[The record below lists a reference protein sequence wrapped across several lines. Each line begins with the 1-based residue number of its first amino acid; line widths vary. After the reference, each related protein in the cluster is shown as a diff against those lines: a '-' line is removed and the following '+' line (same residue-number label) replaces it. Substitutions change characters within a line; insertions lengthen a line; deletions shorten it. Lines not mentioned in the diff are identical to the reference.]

1 MKSLPIYK
9 TFCKDMAQ
17 VEVLKGRRKWV
28 VGIGEN
34 KASQP
39 DSIDN

>member
-1 MKSLPIYK
+1 
-9 TFCKDMAQ
+9 MAQ

-28 VGIGEN
+28 VEIGEN
-34 KASQP
+34 KAIQP